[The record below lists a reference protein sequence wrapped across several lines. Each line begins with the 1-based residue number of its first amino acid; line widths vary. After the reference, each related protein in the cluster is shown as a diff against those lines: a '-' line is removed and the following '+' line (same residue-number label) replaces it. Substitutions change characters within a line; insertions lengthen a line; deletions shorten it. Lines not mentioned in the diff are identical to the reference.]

1 MSPIKLYKL
10 PQGIYVVREDLS
22 GYLDSEWD
30 ALFEAENIYSVLSD
44 ATLTEREADLD
55 EALAPI
61 GAQEVWAS
69 GVTYYS
75 SRMAREAE
83 SAAAGGGNFYTRV
96 YAAERPEIFFK
107 STPNRVS
114 GPGGKVRIRA
124 DSTWDVPEPELT
136 LAISAEGDIF
146 GYTIGNDMSSRS
158 IEGENPLYL
167 PQAKTFEQCASLGPC
182 IVVTPEPLKPTT
194 EIRMIIKRNSMV
206 AYFGQCKLS
215 DMKRTLEEL
224 RDYLVRELE
233 FPKGAFLMTGTGI
246 VPDHDFTLQPK
257 DEINITI
264 ETIGTLTNYVVRKDG

>member
-22 GYLDSEWD
+22 GYLDSDWD
-30 ALFEAENIYSVLSD
+30 SLFKEEDTYRFLAE
-44 ATLTEREADLD
+44 ATLNEQEADLD
-55 EALAPI
+55 EASAPI
-61 GAQEVWAS
+61 GNQEVWAS

-107 STPNRVS
+107 STPGRVS
-114 GPGGKVRIRA
+114 GPGENVRIRA

-136 LAISAEGDIF
+136 LAISASGNIF

-206 AYFGQCKLS
+206 AFYGQCKLS

-233 FPKGAFLMTGTGI
+233 FPTGAFLMTGTGI

-257 DEINITI
+257 DEINISI
-264 ETIGTLTNYVVRKDG
+264 EPIGTLTNYVVRKEG

>member
-264 ETIGTLTNYVVRKDG
+264 EPIGTLTNYVVRKDG

>member
-96 YAAERPEIFFK
+96 YAAERPEM
-107 STPNRVS
+107 
-114 GPGGKVRIRA
+114 A
-124 DSTWDVPEPELT
+124 
-136 LAISAEGDIF
+136 AIH
-146 GYTIGNDMSSRS
+146 
-158 IEGENPLYL
+158 P
-167 PQAKTFEQCASLGPC
+167 PQTAIWL
-182 IVVTPEPLKPTT
+182 PTT
-194 EIRMIIKRNSMV
+194 EQPHLAV
-206 AYFGQCKLS
+206 AIA
-215 DMKRTLEEL
+215 E
-224 RDYLVRELE
+224 
-233 FPKGAFLMTGTGI
+233 P
-246 VPDHDFTLQPK
+246 VP
-257 DEINITI
+257 
-264 ETIGTLTNYVVRKDG
+264 

>member
-44 ATLTEREADLD
+44 ATLTEREADLE

-83 SAAAGGGNFYTRV
+83 SAPAGGGNFYTRV
-96 YAAERPEIFFK
+96 YAAERPEIFFQ

-114 GPGGKVRIRA
+114 GPGGNVRIRA

-167 PQAKTFEQCASLGPC
+167 PQAKTFEKCASLGPC

-246 VPDHDFTLQPK
+246 VPCLLYTSPSPRDKIHDL
-257 DEINITI
+257 
-264 ETIGTLTNYVVRKDG
+264 V